1 MTGAHPSKGRATDAN
16 GWARTSLGEAPGKSS
31 KPPRERR
38 GVERERAGTE
48 EAAQMGK
55 GHSFEKGGIDVRSY
69 TPAVSELRRF
79 HTQMNTRFKRG
90 FAAAS
95 DRERKALSQALMGQR
110 KTMRVNRMG

>member
-1 MTGAHPSKGRATDAN
+1 M
-16 GWARTSLGEAPGKSS
+16 
-31 KPPRERR
+31 
-38 GVERERAGTE
+38 
-48 EAAQMGK
+48 
-55 GHSFEKGGIDVRSY
+55 RSY

>member
-1 MTGAHPSKGRATDAN
+1 MHASGKNRRVQD
-16 GWARTSLGEAPGKSS
+16 GESDESDGQ
-31 KPPRERR
+31 
-38 GVERERAGTE
+38 TE
-48 EAAQMGK
+48 EADGERHVQLLK
-55 GHSFEKGGIDVRSY
+55 KGGIDVRSCS
-69 TPAVSELRRF
+69 PAISELRRF